1 MLDSKDLEE
10 AKKDITKWFFPHYSC
25 YNCYMLLLYLCVF
38 FSLFPLIFVPF
49 SECWMFVF
57 PIFTFFITIIL
68 YIKYNQYKKIE
79 IITNIFYQRIRV
91 YVTNKLN
98 MKIEVINI
106 PLSNGCFR
114 LTRMDYKFRMHIWND
129 YKDKSELDLRKV
141 NIENKALKFYW
152 TFKNIIFPDGWVEF
166 DKWLELLIGRE
177 ILSDAKFTSEK
188 ENHLKYFDSNN
199 FLSFTFRNYMKYYVI
214 LFGTIFMIIFYV
226 IVGSIKDQYD
236 EKGEVIFDAKHYLLV
251 LGWHIILYI
260 IIAILIF
267 FHYFR
272 RRIDIF
278 VKDGNL
284 FIGITTFCQ
293 KSYKKKYIFEL
304 DSIKECG
311 FLENPKTLSIKLNNG
326 DIIKIWKFSEKEE
339 DLKIISNKLR
349 ILI

>member
-1 MLDSKDLEE
+1 
-10 AKKDITKWFFPHYSC
+10 
-25 YNCYMLLLYLCVF
+25 
-38 FSLFPLIFVPF
+38 
-49 SECWMFVF
+49 
-57 PIFTFFITIIL
+57 
-68 YIKYNQYKKIE
+68 
-79 IITNIFYQRIRV
+79 
-91 YVTNKLN
+91 
-98 MKIEVINI
+98 
-106 PLSNGCFR
+106 
-114 LTRMDYKFRMHIWND
+114 
-129 YKDKSELDLRKV
+129 
-141 NIENKALKFYW
+141 
-152 TFKNIIFPDGWVEF
+152 
-166 DKWLELLIGRE
+166 
-177 ILSDAKFTSEK
+177 
-188 ENHLKYFDSNN
+188 
-199 FLSFTFRNYMKYYVI
+199 MKYYVI

-236 EKGEVIFDAKHYLLV
+236 EKGKVIFDAKHYLLD
-251 LGWHIILYI
+251 LGWHIILFI
-260 IIAILIF
+260 IIVILIF

-326 DIIKIWKFSEKEE
+326 NILNIWKFSEKEE